1 MKVRDTRHDLLPK
14 ATPDDVSRQQAVVAL
29 RRVLNSKLYG
39 RNSAYYAS
47 EGAPEFAAATGRAPQ
62 SFEEVE
68 AAFFMSP
75 HYRMWSA
82 LNRSAQEMLW
92 IAVGIPIVRSSDEM
106 AAAYA
111 RLSTA
116 PGRLGALHLKDDLAK
131 EATIDGVDVHL
142 QPGGYTLDRGDADVA
157 AGAFYETGGNMYS
170 FGLGGGKGDSKSG
183 CAIRWLEAKEGWV
196 PPRRIL
202 EIGCSAGAATA
213 HYAAHFPD
221 AEVHG
226 VDMGA
231 GLLRYAHAR
240 AESLG
245 VPVIFHQMDAG
256 DLAFA
261 DESFDLIISHNLLHE
276 ISGETRRAMMRETY
290 RLLAPGGLTLH
301 QDVPLRLETKTMV
314 EVVEKAWDVRFNNE
328 PYWLTYGREDVAAD
342 LTAAGFPEVRQVM
355 LPKLDAPGG
364 WFAVVAEK
372 PVRSD
377 SAP

>member
-1 MKVRDTRHDLLPK
+1 LNVRDARHDLLPK
-14 ATPDDVSRQQAVVAL
+14 TTPDDTSRQQAVVAL
-29 RRVLNSKLYG
+29 RRVLTAKLYG
-39 RNSAYYAS
+39 RNSAYYET
-47 EGAPEFAAATGRAPQ
+47 EGAPEFAAATGRTPQ

-68 AAFFMSP
+68 AAYFMSP

-92 IAVGIPIVRSSDEM
+92 TAVGIPIVRSSDDM
-106 AAAYA
+106 AAAYV

-116 PGRLGALHLKDDLAK
+116 SGRLGALHLNSALAK

-142 QPGGYTLDRGDADVA
+142 QPGGYTLDRGDHDVA

-170 FGLGGGKGDSKSG
+170 FGLGGGKGNSKSG
-183 CAIRWLEAKEGWV
+183 CAIRWLEAREGGV
-196 PPRRIL
+196 QPRRIL

-245 VPVIFHQMDAG
+245 VAVLFHQMDAR
-256 DLAFA
+256 DVKFP
-261 DESFDLIISHNLLHE
+261 DESFDLIVSHNLLHE

-314 EVVEKAWDVRFNNE
+314 EVVEKAWDMRFNNE

-342 LTAAGFPEVRQVM
+342 LTAAGFPDVREVM

-377 SAP
+377 HAL

>member
-1 MKVRDTRHDLLPK
+1 MLPE

-29 RRVLNSKLYG
+29 RRVLNTGLYG
-39 RNSAYYAS
+39 RNLAYYET
-47 EGAPEFAAATGRAPQ
+47 EGAPRFAAAAGRAPQ
-62 SFEEVE
+62 SFEDVE

-92 IAVGIPIVRSSDEM
+92 ESVGIPIVRSRDAL
-106 AAAYA
+106 AAAYT

-116 PGRLGALHLKDDLAK
+116 PGRRGALHLNADLAK
-131 EATIDGVDVHL
+131 EPVIDGVDVHL
-142 QPGGYTLDRGDADVA
+142 QPGGYTLDRGDDDVA

-183 CAIRWLEAKEGWV
+183 CAIRWLEAQAGWDR
-196 PPRRIL
+196 PRRIL
-202 EIGCSAGAATA
+202 DIGCSAGAATA
-213 HYAAHFPD
+213 HYAAHFSD

-256 DLAFA
+256 DLTFP
-261 DESFDLIISHNLLHE
+261 DQSFDLIVSHNLLHE
-276 ISGETRRAMMRETY
+276 ISGDTRRAMMRETY

-301 QDVPLRLETKTMV
+301 QDVPLRLEDKTMV
-314 EVVEKAWDVRFNNE
+314 EVVAKAWDVRFNNE

-342 LTAAGFPEVRQVM
+342 LAAAGFPDVRQVM

-372 PVRSD
+372 PVGCD
-377 SAP
+377 GVA

>member
-1 MKVRDTRHDLLPK
+1 MLPK
-14 ATPDDVSRQQAVVAL
+14 TTPDDVSRQQAVVAL

-39 RNSAYYAS
+39 RNRAYYET
-47 EGAPEFAAATGRAPQ
+47 EGAPQFAAATGRAPQ
-62 SFEEVE
+62 SFGEVE
-68 AAFFMSP
+68 AAYFMSP

-92 IAVGIPIVRSSDEM
+92 TAVGIPIVRSSEEM
-106 AAAYA
+106 AAAYE

-116 PGRLGALHLKDDLAK
+116 PDRLGALHLNGDLVK
-131 EATIDGVDVHL
+131 EATIDRVDVHL
-142 QPGGYTLDRGDADVA
+142 QPGGYTLDRGDHDVA

-183 CAIRWLEAKEGWV
+183 CAIRWLEARAGGV
-196 PPRRIL
+196 QPRRIL

-213 HYAAHFPD
+213 HYAAHFSD

-256 DLAFA
+256 DLKFP
-261 DESFDLIISHNLLHE
+261 DQSFDLIVSHNLLHE
-276 ISGETRRAMMRETY
+276 ISGDTRRAMMRETF

-301 QDVPLRLETKTMV
+301 QDVPLRLETNSLV
-314 EVVEKAWDVRFNNE
+314 EAVGKAWDVRFNNE
-328 PYWLTYGREDVAAD
+328 PYWLTYGAENVAAD
-342 LTAAGFPEVRQVM
+342 LTAAGFPDVKEVT

-364 WFAVVAEK
+364 WYAIVAEK
-372 PVRSD
+372 PASSD
-377 SAP
+377 HAS